1 MASSLFSASWYRI
14 ATLHPRLRSQ
24 ARIVRHTYRGERW
37 HVLQDMGS
45 GRFLRLDAT
54 AYRVVALMDGVRSVD
69 EIWLAACAELGD
81 EAPTQDEMLGL
92 LAQLHQAN
100 VLLTERQPDFD
111 ELDERRRKSRF
122 TRIKQYIG
130 NPLSIRVP
138 LIDPDRF
145 LTRLVAFA
153 PQGLGR
159 WLLPLWLLL
168 VGSGVF
174 VAITH
179 WNELAGDLTARVF
192 TAENM
197 LLLWL
202 AFPVL
207 KGIHELGHGLAIKAF
222 GGSCREMGL
231 MFLLFVPIPYVDAS
245 AATAFPDRRKRMI
258 VGLAG
263 MMIEMAVAAIAI
275 WLWSSASP
283 GVGKAA
289 LHQVVVL
296 ASVTTLMFNANPL
309 LRFDGYYVL
318 ADWLEIPNLG
328 TKANRHFGHLLLCH
342 VFRVGDRFTPLHLTP
357 REAPWLLGYAIGSFV
372 YRMFVAVLIVMTV
385 ASFFFFVG
393 VLLALWAVW
402 TMVLQPLF
410 KQLRF
415 LATDSVLD
423 GRRQQAV
430 AITTVFSAVVL
441 LMLVVVPAPSWT
453 NTEGVIWMP
462 EQARVRSPHPCF
474 AGAVVAVPGAPVAAG
489 DALLRCSDE
498 SLDARRGQVLGR
510 VQELEARLALASTED
525 RVQSGIVAA
534 ELAYF
539 RDLLTD
545 IDTRIGHMTVRA
557 EHAGTFV
564 MDAPSD
570 FPGRYF
576 ERGEVLGYVLDPA
589 AFSLLTVVPQGE
601 VDLVRSRTTHVEL
614 RSVDRVR
621 DLLPATIVREVP
633 AATRDL
639 PSLALSLQ
647 GGGRIGLDPSG
658 GSNEV
663 RALTPLFQFEIRF
676 SGVHK
681 PQTLGNR
688 VYVRFV
694 HLAEPLATQW
704 YRSVRQV
711 FLKRFAV

>member
-1 MASSLFSASWYRI
+1 MAGSLFSASWYRI
-14 ATLHPRLRSQ
+14 AALHPRLRSQ

-45 GRFLRLDAT
+45 GRFLRLDTT
-54 AYRVVALMDGVRSVD
+54 AYRVIALMDGVRSVD
-69 EIWLAACAELGD
+69 EIWQAVCAELGD
-81 EAPTQDEMLGL
+81 AAPTQDEMLGL
-92 LAQLHQAN
+92 LAQLHQSN

-111 ELDERRRKSRF
+111 ELDERRRKSRRS
-122 TRIKQYIG
+122 RIKQYIG
-130 NPLSIRVP
+130 NPLSIRIP

-145 LTRLVAFA
+145 IARLLALVPA
-153 PQGLGR
+153 GIGR
-159 WLLPLWLLL
+159 WLPALWLLL
-168 VGSGVF
+168 VGSGIF
-174 VAITH
+174 VAVSH
-179 WNELAGDLTARVF
+179 WGELTGDLTARVF

-202 AFPVL
+202 AFPLL
-207 KGIHELGHGLAIKAF
+207 KAIHELGHGLAIKAY

-245 AATAFPDRRKRMI
+245 SATAFADKRQRMI

-263 MMIEMAVAAIAI
+263 MMIEMAVAAVAI
-275 WLWSSASP
+275 WLWSWASP

-328 TKANRHFGHLLLCH
+328 SKANRHVGHLLLRH
-342 VFRVGDRFTPLHLTP
+342 VFRVGDRLTPLHLTP
-357 REAPWLLGYAIGSFV
+357 REAPWLIGYSVASFG

-402 TMVLQPLF
+402 TMLLQPLSR
-410 KQLRF
+410 QLRF
-415 LATDSVLD
+415 LANDSILD
-423 GRRQQAV
+423 GHRQRAV
-430 AITTVFSAVVL
+430 GITAAFTAVVVA
-441 LMLVVVPAPSWT
+441 MLTLVPAPSWT
-453 NTEGVIWMP
+453 YTEGVIWMP
-462 EQARVRSPHPCF
+462 EQARVRAPLQCF
-474 AGAVVAVPGAPVAAG
+474 AGAVLATPGARVNAG
-489 DALLRCSDE
+489 DALLRCADE
-498 SLDARRGQVLGR
+498 ALDARRGQIVAR
-510 VQELEARLALASTED
+510 VQELEARLALATTED
-525 RVQSGIVAA
+525 RVQSGIVAS

-539 RDLLTD
+539 RDLLGD
-545 IDTRIGHMTVRA
+545 IDQRLEQMLVRA
-557 EHAGTFV
+557 NHAGIFV
-564 MDAPSD
+564 MDAPAD
-570 FPGRYF
+570 FAGRF
-576 ERGEVLGYVLDPA
+576 LERGDVLGYVLEPS
-589 AFSLLTVVPQGE
+589 AFSLLAVVPQGE
-601 VDLVRSRTTHVEL
+601 VDLVRNRTTRVEL
-614 RSVDRVR
+614 RSVDRIR
-621 DLLPATIVREVP
+621 ELLPARIIREVP

-647 GGGRIGLDPSG
+647 GGGRIGLDPT
-658 GSNEV
+658 EQDQAP
-663 RALTPLFQFEIRF
+663 RALVPLFQFEIRF
-676 SGVHK
+676 DGEHL

-694 HLAEPLATQW
+694 HLAEPLAGQW

-711 FLKRFAV
+711 FLKRFAL